1 MTEIRYDHQ
10 LIAGLIAPHARV
22 LDLGCG
28 SGDLL
33 KYLVD
38 TKQVLAQGIE
48 LDQEAIHQCVAKGLS
63 VFHSDIDSGLQ
74 GYPDS
79 AFDYVILNQSLQQ
92 VKNID
97 FVVAECL
104 RVGKHVIVGFPNF
117 ASIASRGTLFFSG
130 RVPIT
135 ESLPYEWHNT
145 PNLRFL
151 SIKDFEHYCTA
162 RHMLVIDRR
171 YIGAP
176 LLAEALP
183 NLFAESAIYL
193 IAGHSAQ

>member
-1 MTEIRYDHQ
+1 MKEIRYDHQ
-10 LIAGLIAPHARV
+10 IIAGIIERGSKI

-28 SGDLL
+28 TGELL

-38 TKQVLAQGIE
+38 TKNAQVQGIE
-48 LDQEAIHQCVAKGLS
+48 LDEEAIHQCVEKGLS
-63 VFHSDIDSGLQ
+63 VYHSDIDSGLK
-74 GYPDS
+74 GYPDK

-97 FVVAECL
+97 YVIDESL
-104 RVGKHVIVGFPNF
+104 RVGKNVIVGFPNF
-117 ASIASRGTLFFSG
+117 AYIASRATLFFRG

-135 ESLPYEWHNT
+135 ETLPYEWHNT

-151 SIKDFEHYCTA
+151 SINNFEDFCKQ
-162 RHMLVIDRR
+162 RNIKIIDRQ
-171 YIGAP
+171 YIGVP

-183 NLFAESAIYL
+183 NLFAESAIFL
-193 IAGHSAQ
+193 ITNSVA